1 MFKFSTIFRYRN
13 RLTELGLLYKNMH
26 SNLGYYEIITNTI
39 VYRQFKVIRSQKVD
53 SPLTQIR
60 ASININIYFAAFQ
73 KQSISEAFNLSGKL
87 TISLRAEHQNNNLV
101 VLRQQAGL
109 NDCQT

>member
-1 MFKFSTIFRYRN
+1 MFKFSTIFRHRN
-13 RLTELGLLYKNMH
+13 RLAGLIIRNMH
-26 SNLGYYEIITNTI
+26 SNLGYYEIITKI
-39 VYRQFKVIRSQKVD
+39 VYRKFTVIRGQKVN

-87 TISLRAEHQNNNLV
+87 TISLRAEHQNNNWV

-109 NDCQT
+109 KDCQT

>member
-1 MFKFSTIFRYRN
+1 
-13 RLTELGLLYKNMH
+13 MH

-39 VYRQFKVIRSQKVD
+39 VYHQFTVIQSQKVN

-60 ASININIYFAAFQ
+60 ATININIYFAAFQ
-73 KQSISEAFNLSGKL
+73 KQSISEVNLSGKL
-87 TISLRAEHQNNNLV
+87 TISLRAEHQNNNWV

-109 NDCQT
+109 KDCQT